1 MLPLK
6 IIQENHPSASY
17 LTKDKKRIRDI
28 VVADKKKGDVF
39 WYDYSKKDEYKLEF
53 IPKNLVAEINDLSRP
68 FITDTRPQA
77 YRDNIA
83 RTKVFPALVESV
95 IESMPTPHETDD
107 SKIVFKDYLV
117 LVPLNPIYAELKVY
131 VPSDKA
137 GMLRIPRTNIRDM
150 VGRYVSCKIINLQRC
165 VLPNSYDTKTI
176 WNNFY
181 AEGSIEKAEQLACA
195 DIKATVAE
203 AQKGEVKNNVIL
215 NQRVIERM
223 KEEKAE
229 ILSRTYNGVIAQTS
243 NRGIYVVSTEK
254 EYHYFTV
261 FIPRTKISYL
271 YESVVPTA
279 SLKFKIGEQIQF
291 KILPE
296 QIYLQGGG
304 LENQIVAD
312 AKCLEFPPR
321 ERILRLIDENKIVGT
336 THKAYV
342 VAYDVTRGH
351 RIEFEDIAG
360 AIVKLNANAP
370 ITPDFVIKQTP
381 IFVKVE
387 RARRVPSP
395 ENDPRYTVYCSYIS
409 DAGTKEK
416 AVSAFEF

>member
-6 IIQENHPSASY
+6 FIQQTHPSASY
-17 LTKDKKRIRDI
+17 LMQDQRRIREI
-28 VVADKKKGDVF
+28 IVADKKSEDKF

-53 IPKNLVAEINDLSRP
+53 IPKDLVAEINDLSKP

-95 IESMPTPHETDD
+95 IESMPTPHETDEN
-107 SKIVFKDYLV
+107 KIVFKDYLV
-117 LVPLNPIYAELKVY
+117 LVPLNPIFAELKVY
-131 VPSDKA
+131 VPSDKV
-137 GMLRIPRTNIRDM
+137 GMLRLPRTNIRDM

-203 AQKGEVKNNVIL
+203 ATKGKADSNVVL
-215 NQRVIERM
+215 NQRVIERL
-223 KEEKAE
+223 KEERAE
-229 ILSRTYNGVIAQTS
+229 ILSRTYNGVIGQTS
-243 NRGIYVVSTEK
+243 NRGIYVICTEK

-261 FIPRTKISYL
+261 FIPRGKISYL
-271 YESVVPTA
+271 YESVVPSA
-279 SLKFKIGEQIQF
+279 SLKFRIGEQIQF
-291 KILPE
+291 KILPD
-296 QIYLQGGG
+296 QVYLQGHG

-312 AKCLEFPPR
+312 AKCLETPPR
-321 ERILRLIDENKIVGT
+321 ERILELIDENKIVGT

-360 AIVKLNANAP
+360 AIVKLNANAQ
-370 ITPDFVIKQTP
+370 ITPDFVIKKTP